1 MNLRIFF
8 CCKIYEFK
16 NVLVSGW
23 VRSFFILQ
31 CVDWPMIM
39 IFTALS
45 GMSTLHIARKMQK
58 KLFVKNQ
65 HWGRGEACRKS
76 NIEERWR
83 NSNSKSIIF
92 WQPCVTLRAPKDTRA
107 LRFCWRLRTG
117 LVDGRKPSI
126 ETLCDGQKPSVETQS
141 ASFQKLA
148 LCVFI
153 EGLGPRRRP
162 KAFSKNAK
170 RAPKDTLWPST
181 RPEAFIRNAKRAYL
195 SARALRFYWRF
206 LSVDEARSLQ

>member
-1 MNLRIFF
+1 MLNIFHIFFVQKPVLETRFSEKTHLNHVKPWVGQKNFFMKKYILYEKSMNLRIFF

-83 NSNSKSIIF
+83 NSNSKSIIL

-107 LRFCWRLRTG
+107 LRFCWRL
-117 LVDGRKPSI
+117 L
-126 ETLCDGQKPSVETQS
+126 
-141 ASFQKLA
+141 AS
-148 LCVFI
+148 
-153 EGLGPRRRP
+153 
-162 KAFSKNAK
+162 
-170 RAPKDTLWPST
+170 ST
-181 RPEAFIRNAKRAYL
+181 AE
-195 SARALRFYWRF
+195 
-206 LSVDEARSLQ
+206 SLQ

>member
-126 ETLCDGQKPSVETQS
+126 ETQS
-141 ASFQKLA
+141 APEDTRALRFYWRLLA
-148 LCVFI
+148 SLTA
-153 EGLGPRRRP
+153 E
-162 KAFSKNAK
+162 AFSRNAK
-170 RAPKDTLWPST
+170 RAPKDT
-181 RPEAFIRNAKRAYL
+181 
-195 SARALRFYWRF
+195 RALRF
-206 LSVDEARSLQ
+206 